1 LTPKRSSAS
10 FLLQTTTTN
19 DSVSQVQ
26 KHLELVRPR
35 RRFDALFVSHQRD
48 AVEMVST
55 FTIGPSLRDEV
66 VTIDPGLARLLG
78 DAVTNEFRAQALRMP
93 TLSRRLLLEG
103 MTPTSVA
110 PEALLSELQLEAG
123 TASRAR
129 HGLGSR
135 TAILQRPGIL
145 PASACARLR
154 AAVDAERQQKCD
166 TVDGSPDE
174 QLNLS
179 AAQLDELIADPSAS
193 AALWGLP
200 AEFLLSDSQDDGGNY
215 GSRAACFADSC
226 AKLRL
231 LPDSFAPESAEI
243 FVRRYAADSR
253 PWNPFHTDSAAL
265 TLNLALIDD
274 AAFHGGE
281 LLACHDGAVR
291 VVARREGDA
300 TVHASSLLHGVRLI
314 TSGVRY
320 SLIIFFGRN
329 RADAEALAALEAEA
343 EDEAEA
349 LATIMRDTS
358 FLSRCEAT
366 LGGAASV
373 EQLHRDFVSV
383 QRSADGG
390 LGALI
395 ALIVHRY
402 GAPHLRPT
410 QILKAAANS
419 DAVCWSLRALLRYAV
434 DLLRK

>member
-1 LTPKRSSAS
+1 
-10 FLLQTTTTN
+10 
-19 DSVSQVQ
+19 
-26 KHLELVRPR
+26 
-35 RRFDALFVSHQRD
+35 
-48 AVEMVST
+48 
-55 FTIGPSLRDEV
+55 
-66 VTIDPGLARLLG
+66 
-78 DAVTNEFRAQALRMP
+78 
-93 TLSRRLLLEG
+93 
-103 MTPTSVA
+103 
-110 PEALLSELQLEAG
+110 
-123 TASRAR
+123 
-129 HGLGSR
+129 
-135 TAILQRPGIL
+135 
-145 PASACARLR
+145 
-154 AAVDAERQQKCD
+154 
-166 TVDGSPDE
+166 
-174 QLNLS
+174 
-179 AAQLDELIADPSAS
+179 
-193 AALWGLP
+193 
-200 AEFLLSDSQDDGGNY
+200 
-215 GSRAACFADSC
+215 
-226 AKLRL
+226 

-274 AAFHGGE
+274 EAFHGGE

-410 QILKAAANS
+410 QILKAAATMKSGRCFS
-419 DAVCWSLRALLRYAV
+419 DWPASEQAKGRGGRRLQARWSRLPTLLRQTSSQHRR
-434 DLLRK
+434 LG

>member
-1 LTPKRSSAS
+1 MPFLFLTNA
-10 FLLQTTTTN
+10 
-19 DSVSQVQ
+19 
-26 KHLELVRPR
+26 
-35 RRFDALFVSHQRD
+35 D

-154 AAVDAERQQKCD
+154 AAVEQKCD

-274 AAFHGGE
+274 EAFHGGE

>member
-1 LTPKRSSAS
+1 MTA
-10 FLLQTTTTN
+10 
-19 DSVSQVQ
+19 
-26 KHLELVRPR
+26 LVRFKNTWRLYAQDGVLMP
-35 RRFDALFVSHQRD
+35 FLFLSNAD

-179 AAQLDELIADPSAS
+179 AAQLDKLIADPSAS

-274 AAFHGGE
+274 EAFHGGE

>member
-1 LTPKRSSAS
+1 MQRRSCCKRRQ
-10 FLLQTTTTN
+10 L
-19 DSVSQVQ
+19 VEVQ

-35 RRFDALFVSHQRD
+35 RRFHALYVSRQRP
-48 AVEMVST
+48 VEMVST

-215 GSRAACFADSC
+215 GSRAACFEDSC

-291 VVARREGDA
+291 VVTRREGDA

>member
-1 LTPKRSSAS
+1 
-10 FLLQTTTTN
+10 
-19 DSVSQVQ
+19 
-26 KHLELVRPR
+26 
-35 RRFDALFVSHQRD
+35 
-48 AVEMVST
+48 
-55 FTIGPSLRDEV
+55 
-66 VTIDPGLARLLG
+66 
-78 DAVTNEFRAQALRMP
+78 
-93 TLSRRLLLEG
+93 
-103 MTPTSVA
+103 
-110 PEALLSELQLEAG
+110 
-123 TASRAR
+123 
-129 HGLGSR
+129 
-135 TAILQRPGIL
+135 
-145 PASACARLR
+145 
-154 AAVDAERQQKCD
+154 
-166 TVDGSPDE
+166 
-174 QLNLS
+174 
-179 AAQLDELIADPSAS
+179 
-193 AALWGLP
+193 
-200 AEFLLSDSQDDGGNY
+200 
-215 GSRAACFADSC
+215 
-226 AKLRL
+226 LRL

-291 VVARREGDA
+291 VVTRREGDA